1 MHNRDSADAGI
12 DIMKDIAAFF
22 ERSLEIAAKAG
33 ISPDNIVL
41 DPGIGFGKT
50 HEQSMT
56 ALARLDELGAFG
68 LPLLVGASRKRFIDY
83 DHAVGAASAP
93 RRLDRGASDRG
104 KGRRADHPHP

>member
-12 DIMKDIAAFF
+12 DIMQDIAAFF
-22 ERSLEIAAKAG
+22 ARSLDIAAKAG
-33 ISPDNIVL
+33 ISADNIVL

-56 ALARLDELGAFG
+56 ALARLDELSVIRPAAAGRRLAQA
-68 LPLLVGASRKRFIDY
+68 LHRI

-104 KGRRADHPHP
+104 QRRRADHPHP